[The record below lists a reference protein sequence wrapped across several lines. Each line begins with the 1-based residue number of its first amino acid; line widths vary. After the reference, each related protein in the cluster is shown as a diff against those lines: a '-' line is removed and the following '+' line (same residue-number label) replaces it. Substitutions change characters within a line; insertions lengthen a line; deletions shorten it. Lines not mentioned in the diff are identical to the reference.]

1 MNLVL
6 FHYYDYADH
15 AVYCWP
21 CSFIMLTMLMNF
33 SCCIPFTTM
42 LITTYWLKKGMLH
55 VFIPQTPDPFHKPC
69 STSAN
74 EDMFPADLDEI
85 H

>member
-1 MNLVL
+1 MQ
-6 FHYYDYADH
+6 FYYADH
-15 AVYCWP
+15 VDEFFMYPVYNHVD
-21 CSFIMLTMLMNF
+21 I
-33 SCCIPFTTM
+33 
-42 LITTYWLKKGMLH
+42 TYWLKKGMLH
-55 VFIPQTPDPFHKPC
+55 VFIPQTLDPFHKPC